1 MIVYTLIMKRNIHT
15 LRLKDIENISKK
27 DVDYSIIMKE
37 VIGYNNFYI
46 GRRYRFAKA
55 FKKAFYL
62 VTNAQKIDP
71 AQVLLKK
78 ELSIKIPNSVDNISF
93 RAMMELQSL
102 FGNYR
107 TENDFG
113 CFVAKIIS
121 IVCYQENNKEDY
133 ISSSESFKNFYESIL
148 EKPIW
153 EMVGIYNWI
162 EKNLE
167 ESSLEWTKRFMSVE
181 VEDQDYQLAGGQ
193 RMNQFN
199 VITTIKAICLDFNC
213 NYDEAWQ
220 MSYALTQTNS
230 YAKATANHIQDQ
242 MRQVKEAKMK
252 KQRSSH

>member
-1 MIVYTLIMKRNIHT
+1 MKKNIHT
-15 LRLKDIENISKK
+15 LRLRDIENIGKE
-27 DVDYSIIMKE
+27 DVEYSVIMKE
-37 VIGYNNFYI
+37 VIGYNNFII
-46 GRRYRFAKA
+46 GRKYRFAKA

-62 VTNAQKIDP
+62 VTNAQKINPKD
-71 AQVLLKK
+71 VLLSDD
-78 ELSIKIPNSVDNISF
+78 LSINIPNSVDNISF

-102 FGNYR
+102 FGNYNP
-107 TENDFG
+107 ENDFG

-121 IVCYQENNKEDY
+121 IVCYQENNDGDY
-133 ISSSESFKNFYESIL
+133 ISSSNNFENFYKIIL
-148 EKPIW
+148 DKPIW
-153 EMVGIYNWI
+153 EMIGIYNWI
-162 EKNLE
+162 EKKLE

-242 MRQVKEAKMK
+242 MRQVKESKMK
-252 KQRSSH
+252 KQRQSH